1 MTSIVELFPKSRK
14 LAYDTKQQLAQVQNG
29 LLCPSELFISLDE
42 LSRQLDL
49 LENLL
54 NRELPAQREIWNRKI
69 LELREDASSTRR
81 QGQMYDRMV
90 SSGIRQ
96 RRERDELMA
105 RRRKNRTNNGD
116 VDEMQQMVEEGDSL
130 ASSHNMMNDLL
141 ASGQAS
147 LSNLVGQRQRM
158 RWVTRKMFD
167 IGNKVGLS
175 NSTMRMIERRDATD
189 AYLVFGGMIVTML
202 VIYFLYF

>member
-42 LSRQLDL
+42 LNRQLDL

-54 NRELPAQREIWNRKI
+54 NKELPAQREIWNRKI

-81 QGQMYDRMV
+81 QGQLYDRAV
-90 SSGIRQ
+90 STGIRQ

-116 VDEMQQMVEEGDSL
+116 MAEMQQMVEEGDSL
-130 ASSHNMMNDLL
+130 LSSQNMMNDLL

-158 RWVTRKMFD
+158 RWVTRKMYD

-189 AYLVFGGMIVTML
+189 AYLVFGGMIVTL
-202 VIYFLYF
+202 LFIYFLYF